1 MLWLFFGLAV
11 LFAILYVREL
21 ARNRVTRRNLRY
33 IQFKLDEIANRPSS
47 SSVERVQVMTEQVE
61 LREMLRAVNEWL
73 DRARQLASDYA
84 MTEQAMRRMLSNVSH
99 DLKTPLTVILGYAE
113 MLDRSPELVPEERQ
127 RLLGQIYRKTQEVLA
142 LMNAFFDLAKLE
154 ANDSELEM
162 AVLDIGELARHRILA
177 YYDLLASEG
186 YEVDINIRE
195 EPLQVY
201 ANEEAL
207 TRILDNLFS
216 NAVRYGSIGKYL
228 GVSIKRRSG
237 QVVIEV
243 ADRGPGIPPSEQK
256 RIFERL
262 YTLEDSRNKNVQGS
276 GLGLAI
282 TKRLIERIGGSIAV
296 QSVPDVR
303 TSFTVTLRAMEPQA
317 AAKAGSKE

>member
-1 MLWLFFGLAV
+1 MLWLALVLAV
-11 LFAILYVREL
+11 LFALLYARER
-21 ARNRVTRRNLRY
+21 ARNREIRTNLTY
-33 IQFKLDEIANRPSS
+33 IQSKLDEIASRPA
-47 SSVERVQVMTEQVE
+47 SSVERVQVVTELNE
-61 LREMLRAVNEWL
+61 LRELLRSVNEL
-73 DRARQLASDYA
+73 VERARQSASDYA

-99 DLKTPLTVILGYAE
+99 DLKTPLTVVLGYAE
-113 MLDRSPELVPEERQ
+113 MLDRSPDLQPEERR

-142 LMNAFFDLAKLE
+142 LINAFFDLAKLE

-162 AVLDIGELARHRILA
+162 AVLDIGEVARHRILA

-186 YEVDINIRE
+186 YEVDIDIRE

-207 TRILDNLFS
+207 TRILDNLLS
-216 NAVRYGSIGKYL
+216 NAVRYGAIGKYL
-228 GVSIKRRSG
+228 GLSILRRG
-237 QVVIEV
+237 EQIVIEV
-243 ADRGPGIPPSEQK
+243 ADRGPGIPPREQK

-276 GLGLAI
+276 GLGLTI
-282 TKRLIERIGGSIAV
+282 TKRLIERLGGSIAV

-303 TSFTVTLRAMEPQA
+303 TSFTVSLKAAEPQA
-317 AAKAGSKE
+317 AANAGSKK

>member
-1 MLWLFFGLAV
+1 MLWLALVLAV
-11 LFAILYVREL
+11 LFALLYVRERG
-21 ARNRVTRRNLRY
+21 RNREIRTNLLY
-33 IQFKLDEIANRPSS
+33 IQSKLDEIANRPA
-47 SSVERVQVMTEQVE
+47 SSVERVQVVTELGE
-61 LREMLRAVNEWL
+61 LRELLRAVNEL
-73 DRARQLASDYA
+73 LERARQSASDYA

-99 DLKTPLTVILGYAE
+99 DLKTPLTVVLGYAE
-113 MLDRSPELVPEERQ
+113 MLDRSPNLQPEERR
-127 RLLGQIYRKTQEVLA
+127 RLLGKIYKKTQEVLG

-154 ANDSELEM
+154 ANDSEMEM

-186 YEVDINIRE
+186 YEVDIDIRE

-207 TRILDNLFS
+207 TRILDNLLS
-216 NAVRYGSIGKYL
+216 NAVRYGAVGRYL
-228 GVSIKRRSG
+228 GLSILRRG
-237 QVVIEV
+237 EQIVIEV
-243 ADRGPGIPPSEQK
+243 ADRGPGIPPREQK

-276 GLGLAI
+276 GLGLTI

-303 TSFTVTLRAMEPQA
+303 TSFTVSLKAAEPQA
-317 AAKAGSKE
+317 AAKAGSKK

>member
-1 MLWLFFGLAV
+1 MLWLALVLAV
-11 LFAILYVREL
+11 LFALLYARER
-21 ARNRVTRRNLRY
+21 ARNREIRTNLTY
-33 IQFKLDEIANRPSS
+33 IQSKLDEIASRPA
-47 SSVERVQVMTEQVE
+47 SSVERVQVVTELNE
-61 LREMLRAVNEWL
+61 LRELLRSVNEL
-73 DRARQLASDYA
+73 LEHARQSASDYA

-99 DLKTPLTVILGYAE
+99 DLKTPLTVVLGYAE
-113 MLDRSPELVPEERQ
+113 MLDRSPDLQPEERR

-142 LMNAFFDLAKLE
+142 LINAFFDLAKLE

-162 AVLDIGELARHRILA
+162 AVLDIGEVARHRILA

-186 YEVDINIRE
+186 YEVDIDIRE

-207 TRILDNLFS
+207 TRILDNLLS
-216 NAVRYGSIGKYL
+216 NAVRYGAIGKYL
-228 GVSIKRRSG
+228 GLSILRRG
-237 QVVIEV
+237 EQIVIEV
-243 ADRGPGIPPSEQK
+243 ADRGPGIPPREQK

-276 GLGLAI
+276 GLGLTI
-282 TKRLIERIGGSIAV
+282 TKRLIERLGGSIAV

-303 TSFTVTLRAMEPQA
+303 TSFTVSLKAAEPQA
-317 AAKAGSKE
+317 AANAGSKK